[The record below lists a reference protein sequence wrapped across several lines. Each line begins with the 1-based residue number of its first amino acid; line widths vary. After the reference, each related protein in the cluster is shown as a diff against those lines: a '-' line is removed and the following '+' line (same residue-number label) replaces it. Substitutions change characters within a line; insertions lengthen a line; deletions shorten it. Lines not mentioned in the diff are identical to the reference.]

1 MPNDKH
7 RPSARQLRAAILA
20 LISASALRCA
30 RQTQIF
36 RVWPCFTAGR
46 GAGRLSPRATLVDL
60 LVSPR
65 THQEFSDTGLALL
78 NKAPRFGTYEM
89 EWLLLRNEMRSTG
102 HEEVT
107 LEQQWR
113 PQDLARIRA
122 SQFHPSLDELVFV
135 GDLIGKGPSP
145 EEVVRIARKY
155 SAKAVQGNHEY
166 NLLQWR
172 KRGGILPDP
181 EGRIKERYAAT
192 VKGLEED
199 EWDWLESLPLKLQ
212 LDLPQSP
219 LPVMVVH
226 AGLVPGV
233 SIEQQE
239 PENLVNL
246 RSFDHEG
253 RASKQY
259 DAGGGG
265 LQREPFAI
273 GLDTGAVYGDELT
286 ALLLPKNL
294 DRSLAH
300 LEPQHFAQV
309 RARRAYA
316 QKSDDLKSTQ

>member
-1 MPNDKH
+1 MHCMRSSLLFLTLH
-7 RPSARQLRAAILA
+7 RLQRWCNPKLLLDAGAAEKRKTISLA
-20 LISASALRCA
+20 SCLGTCWFSTRSR
-30 RQTQIF
+30 
-36 RVWPCFTAGR
+36 AGR
-46 GAGRLSPRATLVDL
+46 VVVVGDVHGCSDELKDL
-60 LVSPR
+60 L
-65 THQEFSDTGLALL
+65 E
-78 NKAPRFGTYEM
+78 
-89 EWLLLRNEMRSTG
+89 
-102 HEEVT
+102 
-107 LEQQWR
+107 
-113 PQDLARIRA
+113 A

-246 RSFDHEG
+246 R

-259 DAGGGG
+259 DAGGGGWARHWRGPMQVIFGHDARRG

>member
-1 MPNDKH
+1 MTFPL
-7 RPSARQLRAAILA
+7 PPG
-20 LISASALRCA
+20 
-30 RQTQIF
+30 
-36 RVWPCFTAGR
+36 RVVVVGDVHGCSDE
-46 GAGRLSPRATLVDL
+46 LKDL
-60 LVSPR
+60 L
-65 THQEFSDTGLALL
+65 E
-78 NKAPRFGTYEM
+78 
-89 EWLLLRNEMRSTG
+89 
-102 HEEVT
+102 
-107 LEQQWR
+107 
-113 PQDLARIRA
+113 A

-253 RASKQY
+253 DFWPRCSS
-259 DAGGGG
+259 
-265 LQREPFAI
+265 RFATRTLRHRF
-273 GLDTGAVYGDELT
+273 GH
-286 ALLLPKNL
+286 
-294 DRSLAH
+294 RCSLW
-300 LEPQHFAQV
+300 
-309 RARRAYA
+309 R
-316 QKSDDLKSTQ
+316 